1 MPVFLDVHSFG
12 TATEEELINAQN
24 APRDDLGVKVA
35 NILYNLEGGA
45 IYCILDAPDKKAV
58 EKHHSFLGLICDT
71 SVDVPYS
78 IEFSLGLGC
87 VINMYSSNLFLLVIL
102 NYIVVEIVIGY
113 LASDFEL
120 KGSFCQYTEV

>member
-71 SVDVPYS
+71 SVDVLILLSSPWAWDVSLICTVAIYS
-78 IEFSLGLGC
+78 F
-87 VINMYSSNLFLLVIL
+87 
-102 NYIVVEIVIGY
+102 
-113 LASDFEL
+113 
-120 KGSFCQYTEV
+120 